1 MIVQGILSGNLNGL
15 VSRLGAWR
23 QVFCVVDR
31 KVWAVNG
38 QVALLLTRLV
48 ENGVPV
54 FALDVSERNKSMET
68 VVEIDSW
75 LLEQGAD
82 RDALVLCIG
91 GGILT
96 DMAGFA
102 AAIYKRGVDFAFVP
116 TTMLAQVDAAIGG
129 KTGANFRELKNMLGV
144 FCQPVFT
151 YLSTET
157 LYSLSPRDFRSGIA
171 ELLKTFIIGD
181 VDNYRRAVSL
191 FGEVNG
197 RIAGGETL
205 EAVLYEKNAELSA
218 LTGAAAKMKQG
229 IVGRD
234 EFERGERRNLN
245 LGHTFAHA
253 IETLAMRDAADIT
266 HGEAVSMG
274 MVMAAGLAEQIS
286 GEGYRAV
293 FAGSGE
299 EEEFV
304 CENGLAGRLRA
315 DFNMCGL
322 QTECPYV
329 LSEMLEIMRYDKKA
343 EGREVRFVLPSR
355 IGRVLTV
362 LLNTDELMDFP
373 ACRVCRK

>member
-15 VSRLGAWR
+15 VPRLGAWR

-31 KVWAVNG
+31 KVWGVNG
-38 QVALLLTRLV
+38 QVALLLTRLA

-68 VVEIDSW
+68 VMEIDSW

-82 RDALVLCIG
+82 RGALVLCVG

-102 AAIYKRGVDFAFVP
+102 AAIYKRGVDSAYVP
-116 TTMLAQVDAAIGG
+116 TTLLAQVDAAVGG
-129 KTGANFRELKNMLGV
+129 KTGVNFNELKNMLGV
-144 FCQPVFT
+144 FRQPVFT

-157 LYSLSPRDFRSGIA
+157 LYSLSPRDFRSGAA

-181 VDNYRRAVSL
+181 EDNYRRAVSL
-191 FGEVNG
+191 LGEVNG
-197 RIAGGETL
+197 RITGGETP
-205 EAVLYEKNAELSA
+205 ESVLYEKNAELSV
-218 LTGAAAKMKQG
+218 LIYAAAKVKQG
-229 IVGRD
+229 IVERD

-253 IETLAMRDAADIT
+253 IETLAMRDAEDIA
-266 HGEAVSMG
+266 HGEAVAMG
-274 MVMAAGLAEQIS
+274 IIMAAELAEQIS
-286 GEGYRAV
+286 VKGYRAV
-293 FAGSGE
+293 FARSGE
-299 EEEFV
+299 EEDFV
-304 CENGLAGRLRA
+304 CESGLAGRLRS
-315 DFNMCGL
+315 DFESCGL
-322 QTECPYV
+322 RTECPYA

-343 EGREVRFVLPSR
+343 EGRAVRFVLPSR

-362 LLNTDELMDFP
+362 LLDIDELVAVP